1 MVRAKR
7 LLSALG
13 RHVAAYSDLV
23 PAAAAEWR
31 ADAIRRIALA
41 LVGLTLAISAIV
53 IASGWLL
60 LTVWQSP
67 ERHWIAA
74 GLVLVLAAGAG
85 LAARLARSPSPLA
98 PQQSRLK
105 SEWEQDLA
113 LLGEARKGAPS

>member
-13 RHVAAYSDLV
+13 RHAVAYSDLV
-23 PAAAAEWR
+23 SAAAAEWR

-85 LAARLARSPSPLA
+85 LAARLARSASPVA

-105 SEWEQDLA
+105 SEWEQDRA
-113 LLGEARKGAPS
+113 LLGEARKGAAS